1 MSNAHN
7 SSASAQIVEGGLT
20 ANGLRTAIIASRFNS
35 FIVEKLVDGALDT
48 LVRHGADKSAQ
59 QIIWVPG
66 AWEIPLVAQAVIKQ
80 QQKDAG
86 NVGTFGVIA
95 VGCVIRGGTDHYAHV
110 SGEVQKGIA
119 QVSWQ
124 TGVPVGNGV
133 LTVESLEQAIERAGS
148 KMGNK
153 GGESA
158 LAVIETLRVLQQLG
172 GH

>member
-7 SSASAQIVEGGLT
+7 SSANAQIVEGGLT

-59 QIIWVPG
+59 QVIWVPG

-80 QQKDAG
+80 QKDTS
-86 NVGTFGVIA
+86 NFGVVA

>member
-1 MSNAHN
+1 MTHHH
-7 SSASAQIVEGGLT
+7 SSAVVVEGNLT
-20 ANGLRTAIIASRFNS
+20 AAGLRTAIIASRFNS

-48 LVRHGADKSAQ
+48 LVRHGAKREDQ

-66 AWEIPLVAQAVIKQ
+66 AWEIPLIAQAIIKQ
-80 QQKDAG
+80 QKDTT
-86 NVGTFGVIA
+86 NFGVVA

-110 SGEVQKGIA
+110 SSEVQKGIA

-124 TGVPVGNGV
+124 SGVTVGNGV

-153 GGESA
+153 GGEAA
-158 LAVIETLRVLQQLG
+158 LAVIETIRVLQQLQG

>member
-1 MSNAHN
+1 M
-7 SSASAQIVEGGLT
+7 
-20 ANGLRTAIIASRFNS
+20 
-35 FIVEKLVDGALDT
+35 
-48 LVRHGADKSAQ
+48 
-59 QIIWVPG
+59 
-66 AWEIPLVAQAVIKQ
+66 
-80 QQKDAG
+80 
-86 NVGTFGVIA
+86 
-95 VGCVIRGGTDHYAHV
+95 
-110 SGEVQKGIA
+110 
-119 QVSWQ
+119 SWQ